1 MYSVPED
8 EGEDAMRI
16 LVLVASLMTA
26 LAMAAPA
33 DANCH
38 WQVSTR
44 LVGHQPAVGNF
55 AARSWPLGALA
66 TRVQARTPGGLWNSI
81 NWPETASDAN
91 GFVQITSAVAFADPD
106 CQTAREFRVQVRS
119 FHTGMNWRTVH
130 QQSTS
135 GHADHLGL
143 FIPAPVHAV
152 TIGNLVLDGEFR
164 GGGVIFIEDIGEPP
178 VTWTSV
184 DDDGTG
190 QPNDD
195 GQEDDDDEH
204 PDQPVATL
212 QDDPCHVY
220 RLPIDLDIEF
230 RFGQMPPEPGPL
242 SPDMALRVETRA
254 NGGGAMT
261 LNRLT
266 NHIRVENAG
275 GRDFHALHRCPVEIH
290 LRLNEGPGQR
300 SGDGWSTPYVARLPD
315 IAANAVAPVDIDA
328 NLLGAGDDLEGDWG
342 QDYEY
347 VLIEA
352 VLDATNRIAE
362 TAEGDNRIIHCYHA
376 PTNSF
381 SAMSQCEGG

>member
-1 MYSVPED
+1 
-8 EGEDAMRI
+8 MRI

-33 DANCH
+33 DANCR

-91 GFVQITSAVAFADPD
+91 GFVEITSAIAFADPD

-135 GHADHLGL
+135 GHADHIGL
-143 FIPAPVHAV
+143 FNPAPVHTV

-164 GGGVIFIEDIGEPP
+164 GGGVIFIENIGEPP
-178 VTWTSV
+178 VTWTSAGDT
-184 DDDGTG
+184 DDAE

-195 GQEDDDDEH
+195 GANGDQEHGDDEH
-204 PDQPVATL
+204 PGLPVATI

-230 RFGQMPPEPGPL
+230 RFGQMPAAPGPL

-254 NGGGAMT
+254 NGAGAMT

-275 GRDFHALHRCPVEIH
+275 SRDFHALHRCPVEVH
-290 LRLNEGPGQR
+290 LSLNEGPGQR
-300 SGDGWSTPYVARLPD
+300 SGDGWSTPYVVRVPD
-315 IAANAVAPVDIDA
+315 LAANAVEPIDINA
-328 NLLGAGDDLEGDWG
+328 NLLGAGDDLEGEWG

-347 VLIEA
+347 VLIA
-352 VLDATNRIAE
+352 VTLDATNRIRE
-362 TAEGDNRIIHCYHA
+362 TAEGDNRIVHCYHA
-376 PTNSF
+376 PSNSF
-381 SAMSQCEGG
+381 AAMSQCQGG

>member
-1 MYSVPED
+1 
-8 EGEDAMRI
+8 MRI

-26 LAMAAPA
+26 LTLSAPA
-33 DANCH
+33 DANCR
-38 WQVSTR
+38 WQVSAR
-44 LVGHQPAVGNF
+44 LIGHQPAIGNF

-66 TRVQARTPGGLWNSI
+66 TRVQARTPGGLWNSL
-81 NWPETASDAN
+81 NWPETASDAD
-91 GFVQITSAVAFADPD
+91 GFVRITSAVAFADPD

-119 FHTGMNWRTVH
+119 FHTGMTWRTVH
-130 QQSTS
+130 QQTTS
-135 GHADHLGL
+135 GHSDHIGL
-143 FIPAPVHAV
+143 FNPAPVHGV

-164 GGGVIFIEDIGEPP
+164 GDGVIFIDNIGEPP

-184 DDDGTG
+184 DDDGAE
-190 QPNDD
+190 QP
-195 GQEDDDDEH
+195 GDDEH
-204 PDQPVATL
+204 DDDQEDGEDEHSAPPVATL
-212 QDDPCHVY
+212 QEDPCHVY
-220 RLPIDLDIEF
+220 RLPMDLDIEF
-230 RFGQMPPEPGPL
+230 RFGQMPADPGPL

-300 SGDGWSTPYVARLPD
+300 GGDGWSPPWTARIPD
-315 IAANAVAPVDIDA
+315 LAANAVLPIAINA
-328 NLLGAGDDLEGDWG
+328 NLLGAGDDLEGEWG

-347 VLIEA
+347 VLVEA
-352 VLDATNRIAE
+352 VLDAPNRIAE

-381 SAMSQCEGG
+381 AAMSHCEGG

>member
-1 MYSVPED
+1 
-8 EGEDAMRI
+8 MRI

-33 DANCH
+33 DANCR

-91 GFVQITSAVAFADPD
+91 GFVEITSAIAFADPD

-135 GHADHLGL
+135 GHADHIGL
-143 FIPAPVHAV
+143 FNPAPVHTV

-164 GGGVIFIEDIGEPP
+164 GGGVIFIENIGEPP
-178 VTWTSV
+178 VTWTSAGDN
-184 DDDGTG
+184 DDAE

-195 GQEDDDDEH
+195 GANGDQEHGDDEH
-204 PDQPVATL
+204 PGLPVATI

-230 RFGQMPPEPGPL
+230 RFGQMPAAPGPL

-254 NGGGAMT
+254 NGAGAMT

-275 GRDFHALHRCPVEIH
+275 SRDFHALHRCPVEVH
-290 LRLNEGPGQR
+290 LSLNEGPGQR
-300 SGDGWSTPYVARLPD
+300 GGDGWSTPYVVRVPD
-315 IAANAVAPVDIDA
+315 LAANVVEPIDINA
-328 NLLGAGDDLEGDWG
+328 NLLGAGDDLEGEWG

-347 VLIEA
+347 VLIA
-352 VLDATNRIAE
+352 VTLDATNRIRE
-362 TAEGDNRIIHCYHA
+362 TAEGDNRIVHCYHA
-376 PTNSF
+376 PSNSF
-381 SAMSQCEGG
+381 AAMSQCQGG